1 MQKKLGFGLAR
12 LPLMDI
18 NDDSKIDIELS
29 KKMVDV
35 FLDRGFSLF

>member
-18 NDDSKIDIELS
+18 NDDSKIDIKLS
-29 KKMVDV
+29 KKMEIGRASCRESV
-35 FLDRGFSLF
+35 